1 MVVAAK
7 EGAVKEEDVADAAA
21 AANLDG
27 TSAKAEAEP
36 AASSA
41 PAAAPEKAAVK
52 PDEAPARVRGPLGC
66 CLQGLSN
73 PKNALVLVPFCVP
86 S

>member
-1 MVVAAK
+1 VEVVVAAE
-7 EGAVKEEDVADAAA
+7 EGAVKEEDVADAA

-36 AASSA
+36 AANSA
-41 PAAAPEKAAVK
+41 PSAAPERAAVK

-66 CLQGLSN
+66 
-73 PKNALVLVPFCVP
+73 
-86 S
+86 